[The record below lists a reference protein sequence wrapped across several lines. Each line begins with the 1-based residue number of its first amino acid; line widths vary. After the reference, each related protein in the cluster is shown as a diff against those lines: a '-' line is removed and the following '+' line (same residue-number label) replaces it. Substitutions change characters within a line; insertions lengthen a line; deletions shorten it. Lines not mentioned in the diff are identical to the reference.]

1 MMWFFQHIDMF
12 EVLEL
17 FESIFQDDVILSAQS
32 LVGDASV
39 VYCKD
44 NVFLVFFNTVTGLL
58 DIYLRGLRGLS

>member
-44 NVFLVFFNTVTGLL
+44 NVFLFFFNTVTGLL